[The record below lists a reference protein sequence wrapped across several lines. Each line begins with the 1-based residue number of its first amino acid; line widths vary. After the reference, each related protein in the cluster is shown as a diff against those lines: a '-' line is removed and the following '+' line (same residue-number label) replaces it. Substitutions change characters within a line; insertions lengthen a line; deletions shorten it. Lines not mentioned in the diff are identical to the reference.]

1 MEEVLIPFATQ
12 SGVVI
17 MAFIDISAQCTVH
30 SEEHIWTFSHE
41 TLCLKNFYLLC
52 RGRIVNTVRSAYN

>member
-17 MAFIDISAQCTVH
+17 MAFIDISVQCTELH
-30 SEEHIWTFSHE
+30 
-41 TLCLKNFYLLC
+41 L
-52 RGRIVNTVRSAYN
+52 

>member
-17 MAFIDISAQCTVH
+17 MAFIDISVRAMY
-30 SEEHIWTFSHE
+30 STFIRTYLDTFRQD
-41 TLCLKNFYLLC
+41 TLF
-52 RGRIVNTVRSAYN
+52 